1 MRGRPPKPLAQ
12 RIVEG
17 ERLSQTTT
25 INRDAPEPPRG
36 PMDPP
41 ADLPEAQVIVWRHVI
56 ANQAAGVFRPIDTG
70 ALRQYAWFL
79 SHELAAEHEF
89 EAWASA
95 PKKTGETPFLKRA
108 RNGALVAHPLLAVI
122 RDLHDHVLK
131 LEVVLGLTPV
141 ARERIHASV
150 QGELFGGG
158 DPRDP
163 WASFK
168 TPDEQKAN

>member
-1 MRGRPPKPLAQ
+1 
-12 RIVEG
+12 
-17 ERLSQTTT
+17 
-25 INRDAPEPPRG
+25 
-36 PMDPP
+36 MDPP